1 MFPSPSYE
9 DGTLSGLSNVHVL
22 QLAGNRIS
30 SFRDITRLSTQ
41 LPSLRHLFL
50 NDPHWGSNPV
60 CSLANYNT
68 FALCSLPPHV
78 QSLDSTNIT
87 REARAVALA
96 KFTRKSMHYSMRL
109 RKVKRSLIA
118 VQETARIVAE
128 VTVSMLSASLPSL
141 HFAIRTL
148 EAHIVAAE
156 DEINA
161 VYSLA
166 IPVTSSALPLVSVP
180 SSSLSTTP
188 SLVGEIQTINNNRD
202 TASNIQSLPS
212 LLLPPSIPLPKSPLL
227 AHCAWPP
234 LRPLAGLASTPPPLL
249 FAAKSKRSMLIA
261 LVSKRE
267 ADICA
272 LNEALAALNISVRTC
287 AAVFSERI
295 DVELNTGRNTSF
307 EEVLPSSST
316 THPHHPPFSS
326 NKQLSN
332 NESSIFPQQVTMN
345 MHQMMMMTS
354 PVKMISSSSSSSSFS
369 SQERESSSIFTAC
382 SRFVKSRF
390 LKESFS
396 CLHVADVKVSRVVK
410 VSNNQLRSRF
420 EKRVAALV
428 ETVPFL
434 KQAIDE
440 FFIPHCDSSLATFGG
455 EEKEEE
461 QGGSS
466 NSGGGGG
473 GVSEQSMSLRSAMSL
488 LLGESGMRTGVDF
501 VMFSPRW
508 SADGIAAAA
517 SVSTPT
523 ALQQP
528 LQKNSLQHQQHQQQI
543 FKSAK
548 AGTIIGGQSSL
559 SMSLQD
565 AVGVGIGPSSIWKN
579 GSSLR
584 DAHHRSGSTTNKDLH
599 RHTNSTSSF
608 SSSSL
613 HISAEAESESVRRS
627 ISRIAESGFSAVDAT
642 VATPTQ
648 PLFPDYCTPPSPSFA
663 SPTLNMKPAR
673 TNRLDVAAQSSVLN
687 HHQHIRK
694 GRRGGGGGGAS
705 SGSSPLDFDN
715 IPLHPP
721 LGATLLPC
729 LSAST
734 ALGIPVTNSLACAD
748 LPRLAEAVA
757 ARLELKKELH
767 WRRARFPEYSAEMA
781 TATSTDNNNNNNSYS
796 GNSYSTDESRRLLSS
811 SSSSRVKN
819 TQENSFAFYT
829 PTRAEREILLSRM
842 SLNGGNTTQKGDNSV
857 NIVNKISSSSSLNGS
872 KKDST
877 TRTSSSSSSSSIN
890 ATRSNKVALSQPSVQ
905 SAVQSAA
912 LTVAASQAQMLDWLR
927 PRVNIPLF
935 AALDLGPAHW
945 LACAGIDIHS
955 LIHKSILRK
964 ALRAATLTNS
974 NGYGGGEDEDEE
986 GEGSATIGSR
996 QLLSSQQIAAAA
1008 ASASI
1013 LSPAPFSGPIR
1024 QSFTGRMN
1032 TPGGGGGGGGDSS
1045 NNGGRGGSGIS
1056 RIFSPLST
1064 SSASLS
1070 PLASSSSMIRSGRV
1084 ILCRSFLGNVLD
1096 LCSGTNLLEASQ
1108 GARHLPTSFYGDPL
1122 LTPAGQAAAALA
1134 HSTSQRLLSRHTT
1147 DNKGEGGT
1155 VKKTATPS
1163 VTTSATSFDSQQP
1176 GSSKGGGSGGQL
1188 NGAQIF
1194 GAEGGE
1200 RLWAVLD
1207 PHLLVPE
1214 YIVDFSYVFEG
1225 EDDAEKEAAAAV
1237 TAIMLDSSSSL
1248 SSSTTT
1254 TTTISEEKNRIERQK
1269 QKKMKKNP
1277 VPSSSE
1283 VPISTSPSSCA
1294 IPTPSSSVQSA
1305 SISSVS
1311 STSSPPPSSPSSKNK
1326 ETTKNRRQAGDMENT
1341 SPPLAPSSRSDLANA
1356 LLRLHS
1362 ICCSPTSLS
1371 KSSSSNFATLSSSE
1385 RSQLSSSNLGQTFQ
1399 AAAAM
1404 LRKARSMRS
1413 GGGVGG
1419 GGGGAITEASV
1430 SSLTLALQ
1438 SIANLISFDRSSSEQ
1453 QQQQQQQ
1460 RSSLLSLLLPSA
1472 EDVELRAL
1480 LPSLLSFSRLIV
1492 DVASLYLG
1500 GGPSRVVTDGSEYMN
1515 DPQVNTSKS
1524 GGMGEI
1530 RYPLNS
1536 TLIDSVALDA
1546 LSMLPRTSPFES
1558 RIGKDNNE
1566 GDYNNRRRSLLSTPP
1581 WLTAITSSSLLS
1593 SSHWLPQ
1600 ELSIVTVNSTGDTI
1614 DHIESISKKMD
1625 PLEMFIQSNPSLMLA
1640 SSSSSSSSSTSLTTK
1655 VPSLPLSQPLTL
1667 CLSAS
1672 ALANLTSLCLDGCGL
1687 SGRLSLYGIASCS
1700 GLRRISLAFN
1710 RLTHLDG
1717 LSSCAALHEVDA
1729 SYNLVKSLLI
1739 DEGATTIKKEKKVM
1753 NGTTGGAT
1761 DRTRRGKK
1769 NAWGRVNNKIE
1780 NEDEEEEENDIGGEI
1795 GGDSG
1800 RKNRVYS
1807 DTDALERSNSTAYE
1821 SVLGACHFLHDLRL
1835 SHNLFSNISD
1845 VLLGIMRR
1853 PMLRVLD
1860 LRGNPFLLP
1869 SSERSKSSYLPRVLS
1884 SLPGLGVLDECSITE
1899 ADWRLVEANRCKF
1912 KRRSVLQQPELIAR
1926 IAVGGEKASRDA
1938 FLFQPIARADEE
1950 EEEDDDDDGWKVRS
1964 HITHN
1969 DDVDNDD
1976 IYWQSLRECGKDY
1989 DEALAV
1995 SSVVFDSIAAEAMR
2009 LLDRHPPLRLPHSLD
2024 LSGMYIS
2031 GSALRTKQ
2039 AAYTLAAMPSLKKLS
2054 LSNNAIKSL
2063 VEEND
2068 VASHHHHHHQRD
2080 HHFTLSALS
2089 MATNLT
2095 ELDLHNCNL
2104 RVLAHSHSAMVHATH
2119 VKMSNE
2125 NNSIPAAASVGAA
2138 EASAVVTSSSSSMMT
2153 SGMFDLLT
2161 DLSSLVSNIVRVHRE
2176 VDASSSTPS
2185 AHHDHHHSFDDENII
2200 VSDLTAERIKRF
2212 PLWGFAM
2219 TKRATGICAL
2229 ISSEEQQNG
2238 GRDTS
2243 DRRQSALDVYPS
2255 SSSSSSVSLTID
2267 LDRDDHSRF
2276 TESDSPS
2283 PFLTP
2288 IVVASTV
2295 DAEDDDENNENNINL
2310 IISGKSR
2317 DAFDEAAT
2325 VVTSSREFAVASHQK
2340 QQLQQQQLQ
2349 QQRLSS
2355 RQGSSGTSR
2364 KSSSTTTPQPIE
2376 ASSSSSSPINSP
2388 FIVAGLPGLPHTSF
2402 SPVDLST
2409 PPSLLLPNP
2418 PSSSSSIRFVKF
2430 LPLIPLVSPLL
2441 ASGSNLRRLDLSYN
2455 ELCDKAVIDAR
2466 LDLLPNLIT
2475 LSLERNKLRTF
2486 DGVKGCSGLLE
2497 LYLGLNEIGGGG
2509 GGGGEEGSER
2519 RRTRGLGLKNN
2530 DDDDG
2535 GGGGGGDDDSD
2546 GDDEEGRQSD
2556 ATTSSPFSNSEESL
2570 RHSSSMFAIPLG
2582 SSSSSSSTLLSST
2595 ASPLLR
2601 MLRAVASEPVS
2612 IISEGGTVSPRNV
2625 MNANAGGSGSGVI
2638 STAPLPLLS
2647 ILDLTGNPIASVKGY
2662 REATLRRARK
2672 LRVLDGVSVSAADL
2686 AAAGSDRING
2696 KLTVEWLED
2705 RAAALAEEEGGGIQW
2720 ADVPLNDGDED
2731 LLDASLLPRHPLSL
2745 TLDLDYASAHIRDV
2759 ELLSPL
2765 SLPHVRSISLDHNQL
2780 SDEGIGGLKLLLYS
2794 PTLKSLSL
2802 NHNKVVSLLPALGR
2816 EKGAAA
2822 VVGGVGGGASE
2833 EIASTI
2839 ISLLPQLS
2847 RESKI
2852 WGSVCGKNKSV
2863 ASTNHETRDEEM
2875 VSLQRGD
2882 EGSGNGREGVGE
2894 GDGRGRGGVDEVLSR
2909 EINKSGANSN
2919 SFLRAGSGGAAAA
2932 ASILAAMEKDY
2943 EGGGG
2948 GGGIMNEDV
2957 RRNHQYQI
2965 ESSTSMNEEERRT
2978 SSSFFLHQSHSKGAP
2993 HPPPNHHHHHHHLSP
3008 NYNHNITL
3016 INSRDIYCRLER
3028 LHLVHNGIVSME
3040 GLGLLHLPKLR
3051 EIDLSH
3057 NEIAKV
3063 GGLAGCKS
3071 LSSITLNGNVIR
3083 ALDLVY
3089 LSRSCPL
3096 LTHLSV
3102 MDNGLR
3108 SLTGNAAVSSANSI
3122 SSFGHL
3128 RHLLSVNLS
3137 SNRISD
3143 VNELEPL
3150 LLFAA
3155 SSLITSVSFA
3165 LNPVSRRPNYRSA
3178 LLARLPELLSIDG
3191 REVLMEERGGGGG
3204 QGGGVGQGG
3213 GLVATHFLHQQGH
3226 GGAQQHQNQQQQ
3238 TNSQLFKLFG
3248 QVGQTSGQLL
3258 GQQQQQQQHQRI
3270 IQSSQPLYQQASI
3283 HMGPLALSMVAALN
3297 NVKGGEVTGGNGNG
3311 GVNENIVKESSSV
3324 TYSGGAM
3331 TFSTAN
3337 GGQTPSTNG
3346 GQMLSSTSV
3355 ATERLPKE
3363 LTLSSKLL
3371 TKDHSSSSSSSSGLP
3386 AAASA
3391 AQTQSSS
3398 SLSSSSSSLLLS
3410 SSSSS
3415 LFGLPSSSDRL
3426 MKDSPSPYGVIPHG
3440 NTAGAAQ
3447 SAPSTTAG
3455 AQSTPILTRGGGESS
3470 SVNVGHDALFGAVV
3484 NHYKERGNGGVGG
3497 GGGGGGGSGGGTS
3510 SYYVMH
3516 RGYGVGKGSL
3526 LDKEK
3531 SSSGL
3536 SSSRS
3541 EGGGLSLTTISLSLP
3556 KTGKKNGKGGG
3567 NNGKKVDR

>member
-1 MFPSPSYE
+1 M
-9 DGTLSGLSNVHVL
+9 NV
-22 QLAGNRIS
+22 
-30 SFRDITRLSTQ
+30 
-41 LPSLRHLFL
+41 
-50 NDPHWGSNPV
+50 
-60 CSLANYNT
+60 
-68 FALCSLPPHV
+68 
-78 QSLDSTNIT
+78 
-87 REARAVALA
+87 
-96 KFTRKSMHYSMRL
+96 
-109 RKVKRSLIA
+109 
-118 VQETARIVAE
+118 
-128 VTVSMLSASLPSL
+128 
-141 HFAIRTL
+141 
-148 EAHIVAAE
+148 
-156 DEINA
+156 
-161 VYSLA
+161 
-166 IPVTSSALPLVSVP
+166 
-180 SSSLSTTP
+180 
-188 SLVGEIQTINNNRD
+188 
-202 TASNIQSLPS
+202 
-212 LLLPPSIPLPKSPLL
+212 
-227 AHCAWPP
+227 
-234 LRPLAGLASTPPPLL
+234 
-249 FAAKSKRSMLIA
+249 
-261 LVSKRE
+261 
-267 ADICA
+267 
-272 LNEALAALNISVRTC
+272 
-287 AAVFSERI
+287 
-295 DVELNTGRNTSF
+295 
-307 EEVLPSSST
+307 
-316 THPHHPPFSS
+316 
-326 NKQLSN
+326 
-332 NESSIFPQQVTMN
+332 
-345 MHQMMMMTS
+345 
-354 PVKMISSSSSSSSFS
+354 
-369 SQERESSSIFTAC
+369 
-382 SRFVKSRF
+382 
-390 LKESFS
+390 
-396 CLHVADVKVSRVVK
+396 
-410 VSNNQLRSRF
+410 
-420 EKRVAALV
+420 
-428 ETVPFL
+428 
-434 KQAIDE
+434 
-440 FFIPHCDSSLATFGG
+440 
-455 EEKEEE
+455 
-461 QGGSS
+461 
-466 NSGGGGG
+466 
-473 GVSEQSMSLRSAMSL
+473 
-488 LLGESGMRTGVDF
+488 
-501 VMFSPRW
+501 
-508 SADGIAAAA
+508 
-517 SVSTPT
+517 
-523 ALQQP
+523 
-528 LQKNSLQHQQHQQQI
+528 
-543 FKSAK
+543 
-548 AGTIIGGQSSL
+548 
-559 SMSLQD
+559 
-565 AVGVGIGPSSIWKN
+565 
-579 GSSLR
+579 
-584 DAHHRSGSTTNKDLH
+584 
-599 RHTNSTSSF
+599 
-608 SSSSL
+608 
-613 HISAEAESESVRRS
+613 
-627 ISRIAESGFSAVDAT
+627 
-642 VATPTQ
+642 
-648 PLFPDYCTPPSPSFA
+648 
-663 SPTLNMKPAR
+663 
-673 TNRLDVAAQSSVLN
+673 
-687 HHQHIRK
+687 
-694 GRRGGGGGGAS
+694 
-705 SGSSPLDFDN
+705 
-715 IPLHPP
+715 
-721 LGATLLPC
+721 
-729 LSAST
+729 
-734 ALGIPVTNSLACAD
+734 
-748 LPRLAEAVA
+748 
-757 ARLELKKELH
+757 
-767 WRRARFPEYSAEMA
+767 
-781 TATSTDNNNNNNSYS
+781 
-796 GNSYSTDESRRLLSS
+796 
-811 SSSSRVKN
+811 
-819 TQENSFAFYT
+819 
-829 PTRAEREILLSRM
+829 
-842 SLNGGNTTQKGDNSV
+842 
-857 NIVNKISSSSSLNGS
+857 
-872 KKDST
+872 
-877 TRTSSSSSSSSIN
+877 
-890 ATRSNKVALSQPSVQ
+890 
-905 SAVQSAA
+905 
-912 LTVAASQAQMLDWLR
+912 
-927 PRVNIPLF
+927 PLF

-986 GEGSATIGSR
+986 GESSATIGSR

-1013 LSPAPFSGPIR
+1013 LSPAPFSGPFR

-1045 NNGGRGGSGIS
+1045 SNGGRGGSGIS

-1096 LCSGTNLLEASQ
+1096 LCSGTNMLEASQ

-1248 SSSTTT
+1248 SSSSSSTTT
-1254 TTTISEEKNRIERQK
+1254 ATISEEKNRIEKQK
-1269 QKKMKKNP
+1269 QMKMKKNL

-1294 IPTPSSSVQSA
+1294 IPTPSSSSQSA

-1326 ETTKNRRQAGDMENT
+1326 ETTRTRRQAGDMENT
-1341 SPPLAPSSRSDLANA
+1341 SPPLAPSSRSDLANS

-1371 KSSSSNFATLSSSE
+1371 KSSSSNFATLSNSE

-1419 GGGGAITEASV
+1419 GGGAIIEASV
-1430 SSLTLALQ
+1430 SSLTLALH

-1460 RSSLLSLLLPSA
+1460 RTSLLSLLLPPA

-1515 DPQVNTSKS
+1515 DTQVNTSKS

-1614 DHIESISKKMD
+1614 DHIESILKKMD

-1640 SSSSSSSSSTSLTTK
+1640 SSSSSSSTSLTTK
-1655 VPSLPLSQPLTL
+1655 VSSLPLSQPLTL

-1753 NGTTGGAT
+1753 NGTISGAT

-1780 NEDEEEEENDIGGEI
+1780 NEDEEEEEDKGEEI

-1950 EEEDDDDDGWKVRS
+1950 EEEEDDDNDDDDDDDGWKVRS

-1976 IYWQSLRECGKDY
+1976 IYRQSLRECGKDC
-1989 DEALAV
+1989 DKALAV

-2031 GSALRTKQ
+2031 GCALRTKQ

-2068 VASHHHHHHQRD
+2068 VASHHHHHQRD

-2104 RVLAHSHSAMVHATH
+2104 RVLAHSHSAMVHAKH
-2119 VKMSNE
+2119 VKMSNG

-2138 EASAVVTSSSSSMMT
+2138 EASAVVTSSSSSSSMMT

-2219 TKRATGICAL
+2219 TKGATGICAL

-2325 VVTSSREFAVASHQK
+2325 VVTTSREFAIASHQK
-2340 QQLQQQQLQ
+2340 QQLQQQQL

-2509 GGGGEEGSER
+2509 GGGEEGSER
-2519 RRTRGLGLKNN
+2519 RRTRGLGLKKN
-2530 DDDDG
+2530 DDDDDG
-2535 GGGGGGDDDSD
+2535 DGDDGD

-2582 SSSSSSSTLLSST
+2582 YSSSFFSTLLSST

-2625 MNANAGGSGSGVI
+2625 MNVNAGGNGSGVI

-2686 AAAGSDRING
+2686 AAAGSDRLNG

-2720 ADVPLNDGDED
+2720 ADVPLTDGDED

-2822 VVGGVGGGASE
+2822 VVGGGGGGGAPE

-2852 WGSVCGKNKSV
+2852 WGSVYGKNKSV

-2882 EGSGNGREGVGE
+2882 EGSGNGREGGGG

-2948 GGGIMNEDV
+2948 GGGGIMNEDV
-2957 RRNHQYQI
+2957 RRNHQYQV
-2965 ESSTSMNEEERRT
+2965 ESSSRMNEEERRT

-2993 HPPPNHHHHHHHLSP
+2993 HPPPNHLSP

-3128 RHLLSVNLS
+3128 RQLLSVNLS

-3191 REVLMEERGGGGG
+3191 REVLMEERGGG
-3204 QGGGVGQGG
+3204 VGQGG

-3226 GGAQQHQNQQQQ
+3226 GGAQQHQSQQQQ

-3258 GQQQQQQQHQRI
+3258 GQQQQQQQQHQRI

-3324 TYSGGAM
+3324 SYSGGAT
-3331 TFSTAN
+3331 TFSTA
-3337 GGQTPSTNG
+3337 NG

-3371 TKDHSSSSSSSSGLP
+3371 TKDHSSSSSSSSGAP

-3398 SLSSSSSSLLLS
+3398 SLSSSSSSSLLS

-3426 MKDSPSPYGVIPHG
+3426 LKDSPSPYGVIPHG
-3440 NTAGAAQ
+3440 NTAGAQ

-3516 RGYGVGKGSL
+3516 RGNGVGKGSL
-3526 LDKEK
+3526 QDKEK
-3531 SSSGL
+3531 SSSSGL

-3556 KTGKKNGKGGG
+3556 KTGKKNGKSGG